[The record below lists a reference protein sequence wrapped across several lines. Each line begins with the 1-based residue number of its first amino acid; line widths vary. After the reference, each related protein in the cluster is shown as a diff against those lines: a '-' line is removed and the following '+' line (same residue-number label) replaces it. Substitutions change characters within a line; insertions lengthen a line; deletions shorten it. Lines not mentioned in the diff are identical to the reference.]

1 MMFRKE
7 SYLPKYL
14 EKNQKGFE
22 IFLVVF
28 QCIIFPIVSTLIT
41 FAGEQRL
48 VSKSLSYIAY
58 RENHMGLIYFYGL
71 LFAIGFFL
79 SLIMCLDAG
88 QYSKQM
94 KITFIT
100 ITAISCVVLGIGIS
114 VPWVDGEGDTV
125 EKFAKLRRIHN
136 AVSTAG
142 FILFFVVELLLFL
155 IKEANL
161 VGYETQVHCPV
172 SAIAQIYL
180 FCVIEFSMTVQYFLM
195 RIMPNKRIPIE
206 EESFKEN

>member
-142 FILFFVVELLLFL
+142 FILFFC
-155 IKEANL
+155 
-161 VGYETQVHCPV
+161 GG
-172 SAIAQIYL
+172 IAA
-180 FCVIEFSMTVQYFLM
+180 FSHHGV
-195 RIMPNKRIPIE
+195 
-206 EESFKEN
+206 